1 MAQRK
6 FDIWQGP
13 IIGYGDATGLSAG
26 GKFKRPDDVE
36 IPPRP
41 RHKTESSDYGSEYR
55 RPYSANDKKGP
66 SHRPIKQ
73 VKRNPW
79 QELKDVKS
87 QLKVA
92 REQLKIARDQLAKAK
107 RDKEKRT
114 ETSAR
119 LRYMQTCLMRL
130 SLVLTTFVGDA
141 DDFFDV
147 FAAYPFNDDCIVAR
161 QEDRVTAKNAKSKT
175 LRLEASFA
183 DDRMVLALYGGKNFR
198 LHSVEAQRSDE
209 YAGVTWR
216 VIDLW

>member
-41 RHKTESSDYGSEYR
+41 KRKNEPADYEPGYR
-55 RPYSANDKKGP
+55 RQYSASYKKGAN
-66 SHRPIKQ
+66 HRPVRQ
-73 VKRNPW
+73 EKRNPW
-79 QELKDVKS
+79 HE
-87 QLKVA
+87 LKVA

-130 SLVLTTFVGDA
+130 SLVLTTFIGDA

-147 FAAYPFNDDCIVAR
+147 FAAYPFDNDCIVTR

-198 LHSVEAQRSDE
+198 LHCVEAQRSDE

>member
-26 GKFKRPDDVE
+26 GKFRRPDDVE

-41 RHKTESSDYGSEYR
+41 KRKNESADYEPGYR
-55 RPYSANDKKGP
+55 RPYSASDKKGAN
-66 SHRPIKQ
+66 HRPARQ
-73 VKRNPW
+73 EKRNPW
-79 QELKDVKS
+79 QE
-87 QLKVA
+87 LKVA
-92 REQLKIARDQLAKAK
+92 REQLKITRDQLAKAK

-147 FAAYPFNDDCIVAR
+147 FAAYPFDNDCIVTR
-161 QEDRVTAKNAKSKT
+161 QEDRIMAKNAKSKT
-175 LRLEASFA
+175 HRLEASFA

>member
-1 MAQRK
+1 MAQRQ

-36 IPPRP
+36 IPQRP
-41 RHKTESSDYGSEYR
+41 KRKNEPVDYEPGYR
-55 RPYSANDKKGP
+55 RQYSASYKKGAN
-66 SHRPIKQ
+66 HRPVRQ
-73 VKRNPW
+73 EKRNPW
-79 QELKDVKS
+79 HE
-87 QLKVA
+87 LKVA

-107 RDKEKRT
+107 RDKEKRA

-130 SLVLTTFVGDA
+130 SLVLTTFVGDT
-141 DDFFDV
+141 DDFFDA
-147 FAAYPFNDDCIVAR
+147 FTAYPFDNDCIVTR

>member
-41 RHKTESSDYGSEYR
+41 KRKNEPADYGPGYR
-55 RPYSANDKKGP
+55 RQYSASYKKGAN
-66 SHRPIKQ
+66 HRPVRQ
-73 VKRNPW
+73 EKRNPW
-79 QELKDVKS
+79 HE
-87 QLKVA
+87 LKVA

-107 RDKEKRT
+107 RDKEKRA

-147 FAAYPFNDDCIVAR
+147 FAAYPFDNDCIVTR
-161 QEDRVTAKNAKSKT
+161 QEDRVTAKNAKSV
-175 LRLEASFA
+175 S
-183 DDRMVLALYGGKNFR
+183 
-198 LHSVEAQRSDE
+198 
-209 YAGVTWR
+209 AGR
-216 VIDLW
+216 F

>member
-1 MAQRK
+1 MNLGFGGNIRL
-6 FDIWQGP
+6 
-13 IIGYGDATGLSAG
+13 AT
-26 GKFKRPDDVE
+26 
-36 IPPRP
+36 
-41 RHKTESSDYGSEYR
+41 
-55 RPYSANDKKGP
+55 KKGAN
-66 SHRPIKQ
+66 HRPVRQ
-73 VKRNPW
+73 EKRNPW
-79 QELKDVKS
+79 HE
-87 QLKVA
+87 LKVA

-107 RDKEKRT
+107 RDKEKRA

-147 FAAYPFNDDCIVAR
+147 FAAYPFDNDCIVTR
-161 QEDRVTAKNAKSKT
+161 QEDRITAKNAKSKT

>member
-41 RHKTESSDYGSEYR
+41 KRKNEPAGYDPEYR
-55 RPYSANDKKGP
+55 RPYSANDKIGAN
-66 SHRPIKQ
+66 HRPVRQ
-73 VKRNPW
+73 EKRNPW
-79 QELKDVKS
+79 QELKNAKA
-87 QLKVA
+87 QLRVA

-147 FAAYPFNDDCIVAR
+147 FVAYPFDDGCIVTR
-161 QEDRVTAKNAKSKT
+161 EEDRVTAKNAKSKT
-175 LRLEASFA
+175 LRLEASIA

>member
-41 RHKTESSDYGSEYR
+41 KRKNKPADYEPGYR
-55 RPYSANDKKGP
+55 RQYSASYKKEAN
-66 SHRPIKQ
+66 HRPTRQ
-73 VKRNPW
+73 EKRNPW
-79 QELKDVKS
+79 HE
-87 QLKVA
+87 LKVA

-147 FAAYPFNDDCIVAR
+147 FAAYPFDNDCIVTR